1 MNLVNGAMGL
11 DRLERG
17 VYRHRNADQSRVG
30 LGRAGETGGGDGG
43 DGGGGG
49 GCGEMGHGRVERRG
63 RAKE

>member
-17 VYRHRNADQSRVG
+17 VCRHRNEDQSRLG
-30 LGRAGETGGGDGG
+30 LGPACESGGGDGV

-49 GCGEMGHGRVERRG
+49 GEGEMG
-63 RAKE
+63 